1 MKEEINMDKNARQHI
16 EDVYHKLQTSRT
28 SLAEA
33 VNIVEK
39 DENRQQIQSTLD
51 AVQSALQSATD
62 TLSNYK
68 E

>member
-1 MKEEINMDKNARQHI
+1 MNKNAKQHV

-28 SLAEA
+28 ALSEA
-33 VNIVEK
+33 VTTVEK
-39 DENRQQIQSTLD
+39 EENRQQIQTTLN
-51 AVQSALQSATD
+51 AVQSALKAATD

>member
-1 MKEEINMDKNARQHI
+1 MEKNARQHV

-33 VNIVEK
+33 INTVEK
-39 DENRQQIQSTLD
+39 EENRLQIQNTLD
-51 AVQSALQSATD
+51 AVQSALQIATT
-62 TLSNYK
+62 TLSNYS

>member
-1 MKEEINMDKNARQHI
+1 MEKNARQHV

-28 SLAEA
+28 CLTEA
-33 VNIVEK
+33 VNTVEK
-39 DENRQQIQSTLD
+39 EENRQQIQNTLN
-51 AVQSALQSATD
+51 AVQSALQAATD

>member
-1 MKEEINMDKNARQHI
+1 MDKNARQHV

-28 SLAEA
+28 SLSEA
-33 VNIVEK
+33 VNTVEK
-39 DENRQQIQSTLD
+39 EENRQKIQNTLN
-51 AVQSALQSATD
+51 AVQSALQAATD